1 MAMEIGKLPPVNPDR
16 DQRPTVPR
24 RKPTPRRRPPAA
36 TAPAPDEAGAS
47 PTSDKPATER
57 HIDVQA

>member
-1 MAMEIGKLPPVNPDR
+1 MAMEISKLPPVNRDR

-24 RKPTPRRRPPAA
+24 RKPTPRRPPAA
-36 TAPAPDEAGAS
+36 APAPDEAGAS